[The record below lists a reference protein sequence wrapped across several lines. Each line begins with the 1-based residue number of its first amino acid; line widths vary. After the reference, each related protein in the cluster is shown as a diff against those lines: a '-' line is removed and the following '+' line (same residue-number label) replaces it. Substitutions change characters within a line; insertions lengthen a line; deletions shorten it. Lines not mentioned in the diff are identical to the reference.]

1 MGWFGSF
8 RDFLEE
14 VEYSF
19 GSARHVGKRYDLR
32 AVFNGKEVVVQGII
46 SNFLG
51 QEKGRLFYS
60 ATGTVTPLIRVTTL
74 VHSKGV
80 WVVIIAVRDSLTQE
94 LKGHFRLL

>member
-1 MGWFGSF
+1 MGLLASL
-8 RDFLEE
+8 RDFLNE

-19 GSARHVGKRYDLR
+19 GSARHVGKRYQLR
-32 AVFNGKEVVVQGII
+32 AVFNGKEVLVQGII
-46 SNFLG
+46 SNFLR
-51 QEKGRLFYS
+51 QENGRLFYS

-80 WVVIIAVRDSLTQE
+80 WVVIIAVSDSLTQE